1 MPGSALCSVSG
12 RRCLVIDMFL
22 RRAVIVVGG
31 SAAALFASVAV
42 GKRDNDPVL
51 PWTPIPTGSWNSNW
65 DCREPMSLINLC
77 ELNEHELESQL
88 QKYKAKAARHIFLIR
103 HGKYHRHA
111 NSKNYRS
118 LTTRG
123 REQADLTG
131 KRLKLLDLK
140 YNSIV
145 HSSLP
150 RATETAEIIKQYFPD
165 VKITSSRVLEE
176 GHPIQPVPA
185 SPKWRPEFKYFEK
198 GPAIEAAFR
207 ECIHRADPEQTKD
220 SYEIIV
226 CHANVIRYFVC
237 RAVITVG
244 GSAAALFA
252 SVAVGKRDNDP
263 DLPWTPIPT
272 GSWNSNWDCREPAS
286 LIDPSKQKDLNE
298 WESLLQ
304 KHTAKADRH
313 IFLIRHG
320 QYNKADHDHDRTLTE
335 KGREQAKLTGKRL
348 KSLDLQFKSI
358 VYSSLT
364 RTTETAE
371 IISRRLPDV
380 GNTPSSLLHEGHPIR
395 PVPEC
400 EWQPEHYYFQ
410 AGPRIEAAFR
420 KYIHRAEPEQTKDSY
435 EIIVCHDN
443 VIRYFVC
450 RTSCFSGDHRFSVM
464 PHGVSVFTQNYKRK
478 SCRDPHPRPLVIDN
492 CCLNV
497 LTQQS

>member
-42 GKRDNDPVL
+42 GKRDNDPV
-51 PWTPIPTGSWNSNW
+51 
-65 DCREPMSLINLC
+65 
-77 ELNEHELESQL
+77 
-88 QKYKAKAARHIFLIR
+88 
-103 HGKYHRHA
+103 
-111 NSKNYRS
+111 
-118 LTTRG
+118 
-123 REQADLTG
+123 
-131 KRLKLLDLK
+131 
-140 YNSIV
+140 
-145 HSSLP
+145 
-150 RATETAEIIKQYFPD
+150 
-165 VKITSSRVLEE
+165 
-176 GHPIQPVPA
+176 
-185 SPKWRPEFKYFEK
+185 
-198 GPAIEAAFR
+198 
-207 ECIHRADPEQTKD
+207 
-220 SYEIIV
+220 
-226 CHANVIRYFVC
+226 
-237 RAVITVG
+237 
-244 GSAAALFA
+244 
-252 SVAVGKRDNDP
+252 
-263 DLPWTPIPT
+263 LPWTPIPT

-450 RTSCFSGDHRFSVM
+450 RALQIPPDAWFRFELY
-464 PHGVSVFTQNYKRK
+464 HGSISK
-478 SCRDPHPRPLVIDN
+478 LVIYADG
-492 CCLNV
+492 NV
-497 LTQQS
+497 SLQMLGEAGYMPPDKLTGLPVFQVTTVSL